1 MKTFNLGILLFS
13 SILLTNPA
21 LATQCA
27 IGKVTKIHVGYEGED
42 SMNSI
47 RFWMRTTESSSYF
60 NADTKIYQQLDD
72 LNNANDQNGNLY
84 YNMLMVSLLT
94 GRVIETY
101 DYRGTRCDDVSSLLI
116 RE

>member
-1 MKTFNLGILLFS
+1 SVLLAS
-13 SILLTNPA
+13 PA

-27 IGKVTKIHVGYEGED
+27 VGKVTKIHVGYEGGD
-42 SMNSI
+42 GMNNI
-47 RFWMRTTESSSYF
+47 RFWMRTTESNDYF
-60 NADTKIYQQLDD
+60 NANTDIYQQLDYK
-72 LNNANDQNGNLY
+72 NNANDQNGNLY

-101 DYRGTRCDDVSSLLI
+101 DYRGRRCDDVSSLLI